1 VYSLAECEAKAEN
14 LGRKF
19 LNFDAA
25 KNLCFTS
32 LTCNNQKRTLYK
44 WQIFK
49 LSDPAP
55 VQSTVSQRNPA
66 PSTTGWEQFAQ
77 PNLKCERPKG
87 TPAKQRVANLAACES
102 LAESRGAPYL
112 NFEPGRSECFT
123 SPSCSAPKKAHL
135 PWTIYHRA
143 ARPRGLELVA
153 ILEPKMKCERP
164 AGDAPAVVEDLA
176 ACRADAEAQGR
187 KFVNF
192 EKARKL
198 CYTSITCDRPAKSR
212 SYEWQVYKLDE
223 ATSSTQ

>member
-1 VYSLAECEAKAEN
+1 MKCATSRKCNAPKRTNKVWQPYEFSHPPPPTPAPTPPPTPPPTYPTRWKPFAEEKLKCERPAGESPVTVYSLAECEAKAEN

-102 LAESRGAPYL
+102 FA
-112 NFEPGRSECFT
+112 
-123 SPSCSAPKKAHL
+123 SPSCTSPKAAHL

-164 AGDAPAVVEDLA
+164 AG
-176 ACRADAEAQGR
+176 
-187 KFVNF
+187 
-192 EKARKL
+192 
-198 CYTSITCDRPAKSR
+198 
-212 SYEWQVYKLDE
+212 
-223 ATSSTQ
+223 